1 MAEQISSLYN
11 SVTESVAAALSPPAA
26 PAAGKHKFLLY
37 GKNGWIGGMLIELA
51 RANGD
56 EVVLGDARL
65 ENREAVLAEIEKVRP
80 TRVLNAAGVTGRPNV
95 DWCEFNKQTVIRTN
109 VIGCLNLA
117 DICWQKK
124 LHCTLY
130 ATGCIFEYD
139 AAHPLG
145 GGVETAFTEEDRA
158 NFDGSYY
165 SMTKGFVE
173 EMLRAY
179 LDHLTVLRVRMPISD
194 DLSPRNFITK
204 ISKYEKVVDIP
215 NSMTV
220 LHALLPCSLELS
232 RRELAGIYNFC
243 NPGAISHNQVL
254 EQYKKY
260 VDPTFTWKN
269 FTVEEQNKILAAK
282 RSNNELDCSK
292 LVNALPDMRIPDIHT
307 AMAECMQRTKKHLD
321 SIGWKPTPRA

>member
-179 LDHLTVLRVRMPISD
+179 LDHLTCLLYTSPSPRDKRQSRMPS
-194 DLSPRNFITK
+194 S
-204 ISKYEKVVDIP
+204 
-215 NSMTV
+215 
-220 LHALLPCSLELS
+220 A
-232 RRELAGIYNFC
+232 
-243 NPGAISHNQVL
+243 
-254 EQYKKY
+254 
-260 VDPTFTWKN
+260 
-269 FTVEEQNKILAAK
+269 
-282 RSNNELDCSK
+282 
-292 LVNALPDMRIPDIHT
+292 
-307 AMAECMQRTKKHLD
+307 
-321 SIGWKPTPRA
+321 